1 MLLELQKSILYGPV
15 NSRRLG
21 RSLGINL
28 MPQQYKLCSF
38 NCVYCQYG
46 WTRQWKRDARPFMQD
61 LPAFETVVSDVKKA
75 LKSDLPFDYLTFS
88 GNGEPT
94 LYPHFPELVE
104 RIRELLDQYRPS
116 TKLALLSNASGLCE
130 DRIMN
135 CLHLIDLP
143 VLKLDAGT
151 KTTFHAINHPAPGI
165 DFDEMIQRMKDLSGF
180 YIQTALINGN
190 PTNTT
195 PQELAAYY
203 ALIKGIR
210 PEKVHIY
217 SIERN
222 YPHDGIFVVPGDDL
236 ERIAAEGRQETGIAF
251 IAFYRS

>member
-46 WTRQWKRDARPFMQD
+46 WTRQWKRYARPFMQD
-61 LPAFETVVSDVKKA
+61 LPAFETVVSEVEKA
-75 LKSDLPFDYLTFS
+75 LKSDMAFDYLTFS

-94 LYPHFPELVE
+94 LYPQFPQLVE
-104 RIRELLDQYRPS
+104 RIRELLDKHRPS
-116 TKLALLSNASGLCE
+116 LKLALLSNASGLC
-130 DRIMN
+130 DDAVLNSIS
-135 CLHLIDLP
+135 LIDLP

-165 DFDEMIQRMKDLSGF
+165 EFDEIVRRMRDLSFF
-180 YIQTALINGN
+180 YVQTALFNGN
-190 PTNTT
+190 PTNMT
-195 PQELAAYY
+195 PEELSVYFTVVKDIAPA
-203 ALIKGIR
+203 
-210 PEKVHIY
+210 KVHIY

-236 ERIAAEGRQETGIAF
+236 ERIAEEGSQRTGIAF